1 MDLTSYLKYCLGYV
15 RLSQS
20 GGCAKSEA
28 TAQELGASRLDLIKL
43 LNSDLDGAVEEPIKL
58 PLFSS
63 LDPQKVPPEQLR
75 AYNEERKI
83 ARSLEQLGADSRNY
97 TFTKQLAKYRK

>member
-20 GGCAKSEA
+20 GGCVKSEA

-43 LNSDLDGAVEEPIKL
+43 LNSDLDGAVEEPIQL

-63 LDPQKVPPEQLR
+63 LDPQKVPPEQYAL
-75 AYNEERKI
+75 
-83 ARSLEQLGADSRNY
+83 
-97 TFTKQLAKYRK
+97 TTKREK